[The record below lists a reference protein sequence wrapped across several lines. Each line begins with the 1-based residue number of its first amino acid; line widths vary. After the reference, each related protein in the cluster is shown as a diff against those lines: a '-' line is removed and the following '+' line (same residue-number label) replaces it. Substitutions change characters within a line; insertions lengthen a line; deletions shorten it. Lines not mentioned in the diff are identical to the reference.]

1 MPIMKIFVQ
10 SIISIVYFY
19 NRTAR
24 IIKKDPICLNKRN
37 LLHLF
42 FFETIYGVQISKFQE
57 RMSDH

>member
-10 SIISIVYFY
+10 SIITIVYFY

-24 IIKKDPICLNKRN
+24 IIKKDSICLNERN

-42 FFETIYGVQISKFQE
+42 FLKLYAVI
-57 RMSDH
+57 